1 MKPYFLVKMSQQ
13 IMAKEDLIA
22 QIMAAE
28 YLNPKALV
36 SFGITNEK
44 AAEMIGISLRQFYRY
59 EHTQPPEPIRKL
71 GAILARQ
78 LISKG
83 KEPQPDL
90 VYIIVRHLKSEQG

>member
-1 MKPYFLVKMSQQ
+1 MSQQ

-22 QIMAAE
+22 QIMEAE

-36 SFGITNEK
+36 VFGITNEK
-44 AAEMIGISLRQFYRY
+44 AAKMVGVSLRHFYRY

-78 LISKG
+78 LISEG
-83 KEPQPDL
+83 QEIQPDL
-90 VYIIVRHLKSEQG
+90 VYIIVRHLESEQD

>member
-1 MKPYFLVKMSQQ
+1 MSQQ
-13 IMAKEDLIA
+13 ITTKEDLIP
-22 QIMAAE
+22 QIMEAE

-59 EHTQPPEPIRKL
+59 EHKKPPSSVRKL

-78 LISKG
+78 LISEG
-83 KEPQPDL
+83 KEIQPDL
-90 VYIIVRHLKSEQG
+90 VYIIVRHLESE

>member
-1 MKPYFLVKMSQQ
+1 MSQQ

-44 AAEMIGISLRQFYRY
+44 AAKMIGISLRQFYRY
-59 EHTQPPEPIRKL
+59 EHNKPPLSVRKL
-71 GAILARQ
+71 GAILARK
-78 LISKG
+78 LIGEG
-83 KEPQPDL
+83 KQIQPDL
-90 VYIIVRHLKSEQG
+90 VYIMERHLKSEQ